1 MKAKILDIKR
11 FQNEDNQT
19 SVCVI
24 KSVIPFPNEEIVMSF
39 KDLEKIIKKFK
50 SSDMTLDMRGIT
62 ISTVGVAR
70 LAKEDTFDK
79 LIGKRVAE
87 SKAKKALFNAI
98 MRLNRELR
106 LFYLTKMEATT
117 KNMERYLELAE
128 KESDHI
134 KELAD

>member
-11 FQNEDNQT
+11 FQNEDKQT

-24 KSVIPFPNEEIVMSF
+24 KSIIPFPNNEISMSF
-39 KDLEKIIKKFK
+39 RDLDMIVNKFK
-50 SSDMTLDMRGIT
+50 SSGITLDMRGIT

-70 LAKEDTFDK
+70 LAKDDTFDE

-106 LFYLTKMEATT
+106 LFYFSKMEATT
-117 KNMERYLELAE
+117 KNIERYLGLAE
-128 KESDHI
+128 KESGHI
-134 KELAD
+134 NELAN

>member
-39 KDLEKIIKKFK
+39 KDWEKIIKKFK

-70 LAKEDTFDK
+70 LAKDDTFDK